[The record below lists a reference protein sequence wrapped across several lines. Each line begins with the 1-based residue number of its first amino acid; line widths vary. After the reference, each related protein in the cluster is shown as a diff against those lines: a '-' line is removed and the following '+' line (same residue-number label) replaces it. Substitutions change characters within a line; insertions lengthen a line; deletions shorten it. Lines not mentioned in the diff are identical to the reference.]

1 MTGSDLRAWQ
11 VATRGH
17 YSFAAMQL
25 SRVDGSHTKRILLCQ
40 GDKAAFKSMRKRTFR
55 HGQLSSQV
63 LLQIENMIAEG
74 FPPGMHLSTEDELA
88 ERFRVTRIVIRE
100 AMKILEDRG
109 VVEVRAGRGTI
120 VVPPNSD
127 RVKVI
132 FASVNGS
139 AFYNAHSKKILL
151 HHSPV
156 EVNDRNNL
164 SRIRSCMENLGRGR
178 SG

>member
-1 MTGSDLRAWQ
+1 MTLK
-11 VATRGH
+11 T
-17 YSFAAMQL
+17 
-25 SRVDGSHTKRILLCQ
+25 
-40 GDKAAFKSMRKRTFR
+40 MRKRSFR
-55 HGQLSSQV
+55 HGRLSSQV
-63 LLQIENMIAEG
+63 VLQVENMIAEK
-74 FPPGMHLSTEDELA
+74 FRPGMLLPTEDELA
-88 ERFRVTRIVIRE
+88 EQFSVSRIVIRE

-120 VVPPNSD
+120 GVPPSSD

-139 AFYNAHSKKILL
+139 AFYNAHSKKVLL

-164 SRIRSCMENLGRGR
+164 SRIRSCMENLGPGDQ
-178 SG
+178 GDW